1 MYESI
6 IQPPA
11 QRFIKSLKK
20 QEQTKLLDSIEEL
33 EKNPRL
39 GKELKGKLMGLRS
52 LRVDTEEETYRII
65 YKVEDIK
72 LIVLVLQAGYRE
84 DIYKKRISHK

>member
-1 MYESI
+1 MYEAI

-11 QRFIKSLKK
+11 ERFIKSLKK
-20 QEQTKLLDSIEEL
+20 GEQTKLLDAIEEL

-39 GKELKGKLMGLRS
+39 GKELKGKLFGLRS
-52 LRVDTEEETYRII
+52 LRVDTEEDTYRII

-72 LIVLVLQAGYRE
+72 LIVFVLQAGYRRN
-84 DIYKKRISHK
+84 IYKKRILNK

>member
-1 MYESI
+1 MYEAI

-11 QRFIKSLKK
+11 ESFIKSLKK
-20 QEQTKLLDSIEEL
+20 EEQTELLDAIEGL
-33 EKNPRL
+33 EKNPSL
-39 GKELKGKLMGLRS
+39 GKELKGKLFGLRS
-52 LRVDTEEETYRII
+52 LRVDSEKETYRII

-84 DIYKKRISHK
+84 SIYRKRISRK

>member
-1 MYESI
+1 MYEAI

-11 QRFIKSLKK
+11 ESFIKSLDKK
-20 QEQTKLLDSIEEL
+20 EQTKLLDAIDEL

-39 GKELKGKLMGLRS
+39 GKELKGKLFGLRS
-52 LRVDTEEETYRII
+52 LRVDSKEATYRIV
-65 YKVEDIK
+65 YKIEDIK

-84 DIYKKRISHK
+84 DIYRKRISRK

>member
-1 MYESI
+1 MYEAI

-11 QRFIKSLKK
+11 ESFIKSLDKK
-20 QEQTKLLDSIEEL
+20 EQTKLLDAIEGL
-33 EKNPRL
+33 ERDPRL
-39 GKELKGKLMGLRS
+39 GKELKGKLFGLRS
-52 LRVDTEEETYRII
+52 LRVDSKEATYRII

-84 DIYKKRISHK
+84 DIYHKKISRK